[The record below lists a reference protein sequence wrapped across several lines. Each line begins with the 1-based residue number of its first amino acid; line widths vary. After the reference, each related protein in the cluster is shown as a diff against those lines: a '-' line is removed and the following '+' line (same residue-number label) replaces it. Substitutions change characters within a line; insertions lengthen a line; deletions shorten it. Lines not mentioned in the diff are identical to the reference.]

1 MKRVQIIMTNLGKV
15 EDQIFKERQRKELE
29 FKRRNKY
36 RKQQEMREKEAA
48 NMFKVKKINTI

>member
-1 MKRVQIIMTNLGKV
+1 MTNLGKV